1 MRLNQ
6 ATDFALRIL
15 MLLAGKDEPATVD
28 DIATELGLV
37 KSHVMK
43 IVAKL
48 TKSEILQSTRGRA
61 GGVALG
67 KPTDQIQIGAVVRIM
82 EPDFAVVECM
92 KQGGKSNCIFLPHC
106 KLKGAMND
114 ARTSFLR
121 TLDERNLQ
129 SIL

>member
-1 MRLNQ
+1 MRLSQ
-6 ATDFALRIL
+6 ATDFSLRIL
-15 MLLAGKDEPATVD
+15 MVLAHRKSPATVD
-28 DIATELGLV
+28 EISTELGLV

-48 TKSEILQSTRGRA
+48 TKSGILHARRGRS
-61 GGVALG
+61 GGVELG
-67 KPTDQIQIGAVVRIM
+67 RAMDDIKIGDVVRIM

-92 KQGGKSNCIFLPHC
+92 KQGKSSCIFMPHC

-114 ARTSFLR
+114 ARISFLE
-121 TLDERNLQ
+121 TLDQRNLE

>member
-1 MRLNQ
+1 MRLSQ

-15 MLLAGKDEPATVD
+15 MVLAQKDTAATVD
-28 DIATELGLV
+28 EISTELGLV
-37 KSHVMK
+37 KSHAMK

-48 TKSEILQSTRGRA
+48 TKSGILESRRGRS
-61 GGVALG
+61 GGIVLG
-67 KPTDQIQIGAVVRIM
+67 KPKDQIKIGDVVRIM

-92 KQGGKSNCIFLPHC
+92 KPDGKSSCIFLPRC

-114 ARTSFLR
+114 ARMSFLA
-121 TLDERNLQ
+121 TLDARDLK